1 MIVASDDIINILDNC
16 KSDNPFSNIKIEYTG
31 VNNKNL
37 LKKAKPYK
45 ETNNRVTIFPFAT
58 DYTHFSIKNTGN
70 IDFLAFLHYNYMGI
84 DKGCIR
90 YGKYERFF
98 NRIFQQT
105 DIS

>member
-31 VNNKNL
+31 VSNKNL

-84 DKGCIR
+84 DKG
-90 YGKYERFF
+90 E
-98 NRIFQQT
+98 QLWH
-105 DIS
+105 